1 MRRKTREINYQTL
14 GRISE
19 IISSVKDMGD
29 AARHIVQSLS
39 EILSLKGCAL
49 LLLNRRSGKLEVASS
64 YGLSQAYL
72 NKGPLSAARSIAES
86 LSEGPVVVYKVE
98 DDPRLQYP
106 EAAQAEGIRSLVS
119 VPLILRGKPLGVL
132 RLYSAEPWEVG
143 NPELTFLQAIA
154 EIIAL
159 ALDNIRISN
168 AYKNS
173 IEVLKVLRP
182 VMVPRAKRTLHE

>member
-19 IISSVKDMGD
+19 IVSSVKDPGD

-39 EILSLKGCAL
+39 DILGLKGCAL
-49 LLLNRRSGKLEVASS
+49 LLLNRRNGKLEVASAF
-64 YGLSQAYL
+64 GLSQAYQS
-72 NKGPLSAARSIAES
+72 KGPLSATKSIAES
-86 LSEGPVVVYKVE
+86 LSEGPVVIYNVE

-106 EAAQAEGIRSLVS
+106 EAARQEGIRSIVS
-119 VPLILRGKPLGVL
+119 VPLILRGRPLGVL
-132 RLYSAEPWEVG
+132 RLYSAEPWEVS

-159 ALDNIRISN
+159 TLDNIRISN
-168 AYKNS
+168 AYKTS

-182 VMVPRAKRTLHE
+182 AMVPRRKRTLYE

>member
-72 NKGPLSAARSIAES
+72 NKGPLSAARSIAAA
-86 LSEGPVVVYKVE
+86 LSEGPVVIYNVE

-106 EAAQAEGIRSLVS
+106 EEAKREGIRSLVS

-132 RLYSAEPWEVG
+132 RLYSAEPWEVS

-159 ALDNIRISN
+159 ALDNIRVSN

-182 VMVPRAKRTLHE
+182 VMVPRAKRTLYE

>member
-119 VPLILRGKPLGVL
+119 VPLVLRGKPLGVL
-132 RLYSAEPWEVG
+132 RLYSAEAWEVT

>member
-86 LSEGPVVVYKVE
+86 LSEGPVVIYNVE

-106 EAAQAEGIRSLVS
+106 EEAKREGIRSLVS
-119 VPLILRGKPLGVL
+119 VPLTLRGKPLGVL
-132 RLYSAEPWEVG
+132 RLYSAEPWEVS

-182 VMVPRAKRTLHE
+182 AVVPRAKRTLYE